1 MAPQPSATSR
11 HAIDADCGRTGVIKT
26 FPPVRCV
33 QRQGQDARLNYLET
47 LLTDHAIPFAPSQEF
62 HLGAKP
68 SPEQPQHQPLSS
80 HAITYTTNV
89 PANSSMGSDAS
100 GQSRIASGQ
109 RKDDPGDLTDLVSNI
124 SMASVRSASDQ
135 RYLGSTSGISF
146 ARLVFSAVK
155 DSISNGSSEK
165 GFPQATK
172 SAATANGTSVR
183 DSIFGLHSKP
193 SVQPAPFPDRGLGL
207 RLVTLYFSF
216 SNPQIPILH
225 RGDFMGLFE
234 RAYATDPSHRS
245 ARELYMLN
253 IVFAIG
259 AGIILENS
267 HWGHSPGSRPDH
279 PTSREPASPDA
290 EKLISPSQQHQPEE
304 YHASA
309 MMHLETFLGSTS
321 AIDNPDGFGCGLE
334 ELQAVLLLAG
344 FALLRPVAPGLWYI
358 TGVAT
363 RLGVDLGLHHEDG
376 TNLDESLTFGQQ
388 QQDQHQASAGSSEPR
403 GGDSRGISVNERG
416 HREWMRDLR
425 RRLWWCVYSFDRL
438 VSTCVGRPFGIT
450 DSVITTDFPAILND
464 EDITRSG
471 FTVPC
476 ESFDGPSYKR
486 VSHHYFRL
494 RLLQSEILQVLQY
507 RLAKQTRTH
516 ARKDGNQSHM
526 HTHLSPSFLQ
536 PFDSFKAW
544 RQDIDRRLSEWKDSA
559 PLQEDTTVQFDVR
572 FLELNYW
579 QVVIMLYR
587 QSLGLVARDA
597 SLNMDLDDD
606 VEDENV
612 HLKIAEAGQRVLIL
626 YRQLHRIHLVN
637 YTHRFSVRFV
647 AFECCSQSPGEM
659 PPRAVASRAFIDG
672 KQTLDDVDFT
682 VLAAT
687 SVLGDLI
694 DKCPPAEAC
703 RDAFERMSRA
713 TVKMCLSTTGFGSEA
728 TGASD
733 GHRQYEHSAATKSST
748 PRLNEHELQLPP
760 LHYDTSHGQQAHH
773 DGQGGHGWS
782 GELGR
787 WQAIAETVGTPLNQA
802 NKMSASDG
810 DPDQRIEG
818 VAGNRS
824 LTPPVSMLLGSHKTI
839 DGSYDAGAM
848 TDSEMLLESNDLGF
862 DTDFGT
868 NLGFGNE
875 HDWSDG
881 LQLDL
886 FDGFFFGGSNV
897 GSVATVNKLPRKR
910 ASPQSLDRTR
920 SRPSGPLRATQFV
933 IENHPQLGSQH
944 GAAMAPLPATPIE
957 TKPSH
962 LLHLRYLLPSRSS
975 LDPRNVIKHASPPLQ
990 SKPRVYSIQPLTDSL
1005 NSLARRQQAPPKLI
1019 PETYAGLNKGPPPGT
1034 VVGIVLG
1041 SVAGFLLILWLIYT
1055 CVNFNATRAV
1065 STYDEET
1072 IVRRR
1077 SRSPRSSRRSPS
1089 RHAPSRSRSRSEV
1102 IEVSRHRSPP
1112 RRETRRETVIMEER
1126 SRPPPPPV
1134 EREDDIVEV
1143 IEEHSPVR
1151 RSSGSRRVSGYRTV
1165 DPEAYGGGNRPLRK
1179 VSRR

>member
-1 MAPQPSATSR
+1 MARRPSATSR
-11 HAIDADCGRTGVIKT
+11 HAIDADCGRIGA
-26 FPPVRCV
+26 RCV
-33 QRQGQDARLNYLET
+33 GFDPITKREIPRTYVYYLESRLNYLET
-47 LLTDHAIPFAPSQEF
+47 LLRDHAIPFAPSQEF

-68 SPEQPQHQPLSS
+68 SSEQPQNQPLSI
-80 HAITYTTNV
+80 HAVPYTTNV
-89 PANSSMGSDAS
+89 PAHSSMGSDAS
-100 GQSRIASGQ
+100 GQSRMASSQ
-109 RKDDPGDLTDLVSNI
+109 RKDDPGNLTDLVSNI

-165 GFPQATK
+165 GLPQATK
-172 SAATANGTSVR
+172 STATVNGTSVR

-207 RLVTLYFSF
+207 RLVKLYFSF
-216 SNPQIPILH
+216 SNPQIPVLH
-225 RGDFMGLFE
+225 HGDFMGLFE
-234 RAYATDPSHRS
+234 RAYATDASHRS

-267 HWGHSPGSRPDH
+267 HSGHSPGSRSEN

-309 MMHLETFLGSTS
+309 MMHLESFLGSTS

-376 TNLDESLTFGQQ
+376 TNLDESLTCGQQ

-471 FTVPC
+471 FRVPC

-516 ARKDGNQSHM
+516 ARKDGNQSYM
-526 HTHLSPSFLQ
+526 HTYLSPSFLQ

-544 RQDIDRRLSEWKDSA
+544 RQDIDRRLCEWKDSA
-559 PLQEDTTVQFDVR
+559 PLQEETTVQFDVR

-612 HLKIAEAGQRVLIL
+612 YLKIAEAGQR
-626 YRQLHRIHLVN
+626 
-637 YTHRFSVRFV
+637 
-647 AFECCSQSPGEM
+647 
-659 PPRAVASRAFIDG
+659 
-672 KQTLDDVDFT
+672 TLDDVDFT

-687 SVLGDLI
+687 SVLEDLI

-713 TVKMCLSTTGFGSEA
+713 TVKMCLSTTGFGPEA

-733 GHRQYEHSAATKSST
+733 GQRQYEDSAATKSST
-748 PRLNEHELQLPP
+748 PRLNQHGLQLPP
-760 LHYDTSHGQQAHH
+760 LYYDTSHRQQAHH
-773 DGQGGHGWS
+773 DSQGGHGWS

-787 WQAIAETVGTPLNQA
+787 WQAVAATTGTPLNQA
-802 NKMSASDG
+802 NNISASDG
-810 DPDQRIEG
+810 GPEQRVESA
-818 VAGNRS
+818 AGNRS

-839 DGSYDAGAM
+839 DSLYDAGAI
-848 TDSEMLLESNDLGF
+848 TDSEMLLEINDLGF

-886 FDGFFFGGSNV
+886 FDGFFFGASNIGS
-897 GSVATVNKLPRKR
+897 
-910 ASPQSLDRTR
+910 
-920 SRPSGPLRATQFV
+920 
-933 IENHPQLGSQH
+933 
-944 GAAMAPLPATPIE
+944 
-957 TKPSH
+957 
-962 LLHLRYLLPSRSS
+962 
-975 LDPRNVIKHASPPLQ
+975 
-990 SKPRVYSIQPLTDSL
+990 
-1005 NSLARRQQAPPKLI
+1005 
-1019 PETYAGLNKGPPPGT
+1019 
-1034 VVGIVLG
+1034 
-1041 SVAGFLLILWLIYT
+1041 
-1055 CVNFNATRAV
+1055 AV
-1065 STYDEET
+1065 S
-1072 IVRRR
+1072 
-1077 SRSPRSSRRSPS
+1077 
-1089 RHAPSRSRSRSEV
+1089 
-1102 IEVSRHRSPP
+1102 
-1112 RRETRRETVIMEER
+1112 
-1126 SRPPPPPV
+1126 
-1134 EREDDIVEV
+1134 
-1143 IEEHSPVR
+1143 
-1151 RSSGSRRVSGYRTV
+1151 
-1165 DPEAYGGGNRPLRK
+1165 
-1179 VSRR
+1179 